1 MPLISVTRFRPRSLL
16 QLPSFAIH
24 ASRAISQLRLAE
36 GWIDGAVKRDADQA
50 FWTMTVWEGEDAMLA
65 YLSSGAHGAAL
76 PRLSDLAVE
85 ASVVRWASEETA
97 LPTWSEAV
105 KRMRHAGRASKLKRP
120 GPRHARLAYPE
131 AAEVFAMRL

>member
-16 QLPSFAIH
+16 QMPSFAMH
-24 ASRAISQLRLAE
+24 AARAITQLRLAK
-36 GWIDGAVKRDADQA
+36 GWIDGAVKRDADHS
-50 FWTMTVWEGEDAMLA
+50 FWTMTVWTDEEAMLA

-85 ASVVRWASEETA
+85 ASVVRWVSDEAA
-97 LPTWSEAV
+97 LPKWSEAV
-105 KRMRHAGRASKLKRP
+105 QRMRHAGRASKLRRP